1 MTYKRK
7 LKLKIM
13 WFRTLG
19 VLTHIAILT
28 LSFFYDKF
36 IESII
41 SIVFFYV
48 FSPMF
53 DKQFH
58 SASAYRCSAISII
71 VFVILNRATLRTG
84 ESLFCAMLL
93 TFALT
98 AGSYIVRDILDT
110 TVLVDTYR
118 KKLAKF
124 EHKALENLTENELYE
139 ALPNIPYEILQIV
152 YKYIHR
158 PKTISATAFA
168 MRNYI
173 SEATLFRY
181 LKKVKTAYEDL
192 V

>member
-1 MTYKRK
+1 MKYKNKIK
-7 LKLKIM
+7 LKVF
-13 WFRTLG
+13 WFKTLG
-19 VLTHIAILT
+19 VLTLASIL
-28 LSFFYDKF
+28 LISCLYDKL
-36 IESII
+36 IETIV
-41 SIVFFYV
+41 SIVFFYI

-58 SASAYRCSAISII
+58 SHSVYRCSFISITI
-71 VFVILNRATLRTG
+71 YIILSRLTLRLG
-84 ESLFCAMLL
+84 ESVLCSMLL

-98 AGSYIVRDILDT
+98 AGSFYFRDLLDK
-110 TVLVDTYR
+110 TVLLETYR

-124 EHKALENLTENELYE
+124 EHKALENLSEVEMCE
-139 ALPNIPYEILQIV
+139 ALPNVSYDIIKIV
-152 YKYIHR
+152 YKYLHR